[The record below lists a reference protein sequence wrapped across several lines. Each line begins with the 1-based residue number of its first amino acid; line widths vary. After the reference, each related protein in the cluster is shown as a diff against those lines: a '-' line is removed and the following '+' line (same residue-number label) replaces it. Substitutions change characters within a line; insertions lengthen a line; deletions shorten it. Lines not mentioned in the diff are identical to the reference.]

1 VTVARI
7 ESTGQPAGSIV
18 DDREDRRTLHLELRC
33 VRLGWGKALIGGGK
47 AEKEGLA
54 VNGRP
59 TTDLLQGRTRLRLR
73 RGVRFTVG
81 GRDAKG
87 KGSRSRAANGPGNG
101 LEVGIVGGKIAEGKG
116 SRSRAANRPGNGPE
130 VHFVSGR
137 IAEGKGSRSRAANRP
152 GNGPEVHIVSGKIAE
167 GKGSRS
173 RAANRPGNGPEVH
186 SATDRETPEGAWWK
200 AGQQWRVGSQATT
213 EAEHRGVSEQAS
225 RGKPRGGPLDL
236 RIRRNNTRRNE
247 ASARLWALSFRRRM
261 RRVIAAPCRWV
272 ISAGLNPLAGK
283 VQRRSVSHQ
292 SRPRATSR
300 GAGRP
305 KGAVGRAGGTNL

>member
-101 LEVGIVGGKIAEGKG
+101 LEVGIVG
-116 SRSRAANRPGNGPE
+116 
-130 VHFVSGR
+130 
-137 IAEGKGSRSRAANRP
+137 
-152 GNGPEVHIVSGKIAE
+152 GKIAE